1 MSNNRIKLNNG
12 REIPLM
18 GLGTHRIQNA
28 ADIVYNSIKDGIR
41 LIDTATRYGNEVEK
55 GKGIKRALDEGL
67 CKREDLFV
75 VTKIWLSD
83 KSNPE
88 KALRESLKRLEL
100 DYIDLYLDHWPCV
113 KDYRTNPSD
122 PFDFVSIDVF
132 WPNMERLVTMGL
144 AKSIGVSNYNVQ
156 NLINLLGICKIKPVA
171 NQVEFQPYL
180 CQKNLK
186 VFCDKENIAFI
197 SYFPLGH
204 GANAKAYIAEHNGE
218 FDIFEEEVVKELAKK
233 YGKTVG
239 QVLLNWH
246 YCLGAIPIPATSKI
260 HRMKENLEALTFKMD
275 EEDVKKLCECFND
288 KKMRFC
294 GSKKYCGINIFC

>member
-1 MSNNRIKLNNG
+1 MSNNRKKLNNG
-12 REIPLM
+12 LEIPIM

-28 ADIVYNSIKDGIR
+28 ADIIYNSIKDGVR
-41 LIDTATRYGNEVEK
+41 LIDTASRYGNEEEI
-55 GKGIKRALDEGL
+55 GKGIKRALDEGI

-75 VTKIWLSD
+75 VTKIWLND
-83 KSNPE
+83 KPNPE
-88 KALRESLKRLEL
+88 KALRESLSRLQL
-100 DYIDLYLDHWPCV
+100 DYIDLYLDHWPCT
-113 KDYRTNPSD
+113 KDYRDNPSD
-122 PFDFVSIDVF
+122 PFEYVSIKDF
-132 WPNMERLVTMGL
+132 WSDMEKLVDMGL

-156 NLINLLGICKIKPVA
+156 NLLNLLKICRIKPVA

-180 CQKNLK
+180 CQLTLK
-186 VFCDKENIAFI
+186 EFCDKENIAFI

-218 FDIFEEEVVKELAKK
+218 FDLFEEEIIKELAKK

-239 QVLLNWH
+239 QILLNWH

-275 EEDVKKLCECFND
+275 EQDVKNLCECFSN
-288 KKMRFC
+288 KTMRFC
-294 GSKKYCGINIFC
+294 GSKKYCGIYLFA